1 MLSPL
6 ANVAGFYKLSL
17 NNEVKVHKHYIFY
30 YVLPISSGL
39 RTGKNWEKKY
49 YDLPDDCSVIHMLD
63 KIVVLVK

>member
-30 YVLPISSGL
+30 YVLPISAGL
-39 RTGKNWEKKY
+39 RTGKNWEKN
-49 YDLPDDCSVIHMLD
+49 IM
-63 KIVVLVK
+63 IFQMTVVLSICWIK